1 MSVTDLLAEL
11 VAVPSLPG
19 RPNRAITA
27 LIRER
32 LARDG
37 VAAVELP
44 GPEGDRSN
52 LFATIGPVDRPGVVL
67 SAHTDVVPTE
77 GQSWSS
83 DPFRLRVDAG
93 RLTGRGT
100 SDMKGFIA
108 CVLALV
114 PELAAMP
121 LARPIHIA
129 LSYDEEI
136 GCRGVPHLLARLPE
150 LSAPADAAIIGE
162 PTDMRPVL
170 SHKGKRA
177 IVAVIDGEAG
187 HSSNPAGGA
196 NALYP
201 AGELLLRLRDRAAA
215 LATDGPFDPRFDP
228 PHSTL
233 QPGVIRGGSALN
245 IIPDHAEIEIEA
257 RTIPAQSPDA
267 IIDAVLGDL
276 ARLGGGDGGGD
287 SGGDGGGDGGRI
299 RVSHR
304 ELSAYPALP
313 PPDDPALAELLA
325 ELTGH
330 APIASVSFGTEAGL
344 YRAAGIPA
352 IVCGPGSI
360 TRAHR
365 ADEYVLESELAAC
378 CEMLRRLGR
387 HLTG

>member
-1 MSVTDLLAEL
+1 VSVADILADL

-19 RPNRAITA
+19 RPNDVITG

-37 VAAVELP
+37 VTAVELP

-52 LFATIGPVDRPGVVL
+52 LFATIGPADRPGIVL

-77 GQSWSS
+77 GQNWTS
-83 DPFRLRVDAG
+83 DPFRLTTDG
-93 RLTGRGT
+93 DRLTGRGT
-100 SDMKGFIA
+100 SDMKGFVA

-114 PELAAMP
+114 PEFAALP

-136 GCRGVPHLLARLPE
+136 GCRGVPHLLARLPG
-150 LSAPADAAIIGE
+150 LCAPPEAAIIGE

-177 IVAVIDGEAG
+177 VVAVIEGEAG
-187 HSSNPAGGA
+187 HSSNPSAGA

-215 LATDGPFDPRFDP
+215 LAASGPFDRRFDP

-233 QPGVIRGGSALN
+233 QAGVIRGGSALN
-245 IIPDHAEIEIEA
+245 IIPDRAEIEIEA
-257 RTIPAQSPDA
+257 RTVPAQSPDE
-267 IIDAVLGDL
+267 IIDGVLADL
-276 ARLGGGDGGGD
+276 ARLGGSDG
-287 SGGDGGGDGGRI
+287 SRI

-313 PPDDPALAELLA
+313 PPDDPTLGELLA
-325 ELTGH
+325 RLTGH
-330 APIASVSFGTEAGL
+330 APIDSVSFGTEAGL
-344 YRAAGIPA
+344 YRAAGIPS
-352 IVCGPGSI
+352 IICGPGSI

-365 ADEYVLESELAAC
+365 ADEYVLGAELAAC
-378 CEMLRRLGR
+378 CDMLRQLGR
-387 HLTG
+387 HLTAA